1 MSGVVLHIGLHKTA
15 TRFLQRALFRSLDE
29 RSFWVNPQVLQR
41 PLRRAL
47 REPSEANRQAAYE
60 AAAEARAQAGERTL
74 LISDPTI
81 SGDMYSSHV
90 NYQNN
95 LELVHGLFPEARII
109 YFVRRQSDWLQSAYR
124 QALVKGPGMPIERF
138 LNYYDGAFQARV
150 ARRVYGVRTVEAL
163 TLRFLALYRGYAD
176 RFGPERVYLF
186 RQEDLRERPEH
197 VYAGLACA
205 LGLRELPELPAS
217 VSGNRAFSALAI
229 RLFFAGTGR
238 CPAAPSADDAE
249 GDTPPTRPRHPT
261 RRLRTLFIRH
271 VFDKIIYK
279 DWDLLAAH
287 GMREQLDRHY
297 GAEFE
302 ALTRVASEVIRRGP
316 SDNARALAELPEDKH
331 G

>member
-47 REPSEANRQAAYE
+47 REPSEANRHAAHE
-60 AAAEARAQAGERTL
+60 AAAEARAQAGDRTL

-95 LELVHGLFPEARII
+95 LELVHGLFPDARII

-138 LNYYDGAFQARV
+138 LNYYDGAFQPRV
-150 ARRVYGVRTVEAL
+150 ARRVYGVRTVEAQ

-176 RFGPERVYLF
+176 RFGPDRVYLF
-186 RQEDLRERPEH
+186 RQEDLRQRPEQ
-197 VYAGLACA
+197 VYAGLADA

-229 RLFFAGTGR
+229 HLFFAGTGR
-238 CPAAPSADDAE
+238 RPAAPSDDDAE
-249 GDTPPTRPRHPT
+249 GDTPSTRPRHPL

-271 VFDKIIYK
+271 VFDKMIYK

-297 GAEFE
+297 GEEFN
-302 ALTRVASEVIRRGP
+302 ALTRVASEVMTNGP
-316 SDNARALAELPEDKH
+316 SARARALAELPEDGH
-331 G
+331 D